1 MTRIICREPD
11 CVFWEDGICGADEI
25 EYDPEAGGC
34 LTFEEAEELSLDED
48 LDWDEEEEEEEED
61 DYLDDE
67 DEWEDEDDW
76 EDEEDDLFETEE
88 DSWGVLGV

>member
-34 LTFEEAEELSLDED
+34 LTFEDADDLPLDED
-48 LDWDEEEEEEEED
+48 LNWDDETEEEDDDD
-61 DYLDDE
+61 DYLDDDDDWEEE
-67 DEWEDEDDW
+67 DDWDDDEDDLYAQARW
-76 EDEEDDLFETEE
+76 DA
-88 DSWGVLGV
+88 VQI

>member
-34 LTFEEAEELSLDED
+34 LTFEEAEELPLDED
-48 LDWDEEEEEEEED
+48 LDWGEEAEEDD
-61 DYLDDE
+61 DYLDDDDDWEEE
-67 DEWEDEDDW
+67 DEWDD
-76 EDEEDDLFETEE
+76 DEDDLFEQ
-88 DSWGVLGV
+88 DGWADLQI